1 MSVRFYDITRTLF
14 TGMAV
19 WPGDTPFNLKPTGN
33 IADGNTVNITTLTIS
48 AHTGTH
54 VDAPYHFTDD
64 GVTME
69 KVELSA
75 YWGPAQVV
83 TVSKES
89 GPLFPSDFSGYEL
102 GLAPRL
108 LVKSSASTADPRV
121 FHEDFVY
128 LHPELA
134 DLLGEKGVV
143 LYGADAPSMD
153 NPNSKKL
160 AGHLAMQRNGIL
172 ILEGLDLTDVPDGL
186 YELSAFPLKI
196 LGGDGSPVRAVL
208 KSMPASE

>member
-14 TGMAV
+14 AGMAV
-19 WPGDTPFNLKPTGN
+19 WPGDTPFDLKPTGN
-33 IADGNTVNITTLTIS
+33 IADGSTVNITTLTIS

-69 KVELSA
+69 KVDLSA
-75 YWGPAQVV
+75 YWGLAQVV

-89 GPLFPSDFSGYEL
+89 GPLVPADLSGYDL
-102 GLAPRL
+102 SLARRL
-108 LVKSSASTADPRV
+108 LVKSSASTADPRI

-128 LHPELA
+128 PHPELA
-134 DLLGEKGVV
+134 DYLGEKGIV

-153 NPNSKKL
+153 DPNSKKL
-160 AGHLAMQRNGIL
+160 VGHLAMQRNGIL

-186 YELSAFPLKI
+186 YELAAFPLKI